1 MSTGFRSYGYSRA
14 ILMGSASLLA
24 LIAHSSANAQQ
35 AAGTAPVA
43 VSPGSTAAGS
53 GEQLN
58 EVVVS
63 GFRASLE
70 TALETKRNS
79 DLPIESVAP
88 EDLGKMPDQNVAE
101 ALQRLPGIQID
112 RAGGQGTAVLID
124 GLRQNL
130 TTLNGDVFLTGKE
143 FYVSGEASG
152 GGAGSN
158 QQYASLEG
166 IPSEEI
172 GGIDVIKNPKASLT
186 EGGLGGI
193 IDLKTRDPLAQ
204 PDGLSIGGNY
214 RQTFAQ
220 RSSGSTPD
228 ATLVGSF
235 KFSDRLAVTASVSY
249 DDEKTHDLQFQDQN
263 RAAWL
268 ITNSSTGPYIG
279 PLQPADIGKL
289 PGNKFYTIPQLAYFT
304 DDFDER
310 KIFGGAFGAAMQVTD
325 AIKTNFNYFY
335 SREEDV
341 SDSYSDKAWFNGQ
354 GAGAGTPASPGT
366 ALPSLDGTKPYSI
379 DGNGVVQSGT
389 FNANGAETATLY
401 QKNISTAHNF
411 QWRTSFDDGGPLR
424 GSLDLSYANANSNY
438 QAAQADIEHGLYNAF
453 GGGATSPTAPG
464 CNNGASTCTVGNHGY
479 EFTWA
484 NGGTS
489 GLPSIS
495 YLAPYADVLTNPAYT
510 TFKSNWAWAQL
521 ASEHDFAVKA
531 DISYAP
537 AFIQGIDSLLSG
549 GVRYAGR
556 DIDLNFG
563 RYLETGP
570 GGTGL
575 AGAPVANCCQD
586 PNGGNWL
593 YYQDPGYAAI
603 PYSTAVSN
611 PGLAM
616 TVNNFAAG
624 NIVVKNPS
632 TSGLDNPATYLN
644 RVWTGA
650 GVPNTTERFFRDG
663 LSSFSVEERTTSV
676 YLMGEVGGPANHFHA
691 NFGVRVVDT
700 NLQIDNGQSAE
711 VPHYFGTA
719 VWNGVD
725 SNVLPVTTTR
735 NYIDVLPSFNF
746 TLNVTDDQK
755 IRFGAARVVSPADL
769 YKLGIG
775 NSYNFTR
782 NTDPTRINIHTGK
795 PDGFFFI
802 NGNSGNANLD
812 PYRATQ
818 FDLSYENYFAKDG
831 LISIGGFYKQVDNF
845 VESVQVST
853 KVLDDFGGSVGNV
866 ATFANAGKGKIYGF
880 ELGGQYAFGYD
891 AMPWLDGLGV
901 AANYTYSQSDSD
913 QPTSFTTTGPIP
925 GVAKNSFT
933 GTVYYERYGFSARMS
948 YSWRDKILN
957 DSLVGSN
964 FAFLNQ
970 FGVST
975 TYPVY
980 GAPYGQLDAQIGY
993 DFGSHFGVLASVQNL
1008 TDQALHTYL
1017 LYPNQPFTYEDAG
1030 RRYFVGF
1037 KFKL

>member
-1 MSTGFRSYGYSRA
+1 MSTGITSYGYSRA

-24 LIAHSSANAQQ
+24 LIAYASANAQQ
-35 AAGTAPVA
+35 APAPA
-43 VSPGSTAAGS
+43 ATAATPAS
-53 GEQLN
+53 DQLT
-58 EVVVS
+58 EVVIT
-63 GFRASLE
+63 GYRASLE
-70 TALETKRNS
+70 SALDAKRNS
-79 DLPIESVAP
+79 DLPIESVAA
-88 EDLGKMPDQNVAE
+88 EDIGKMPDQNVAE

-158 QQYASLEG
+158 AQYSSLEG

-172 GGIDVIKNPKASLT
+172 GRIDVIKNPKASLT
-186 EGGLGGI
+186 EGGLGGT
-193 IDLKTRDPLAQ
+193 IDLRTRDPLAQ
-204 PDGLSIGGNY
+204 PEGLSLGGNF
-214 RQTFAQ
+214 RESFGQ
-220 RSSGSTPD
+220 RSSGWTPN
-228 ATLVGSF
+228 ATLVGSY

-249 DDEKTHDLQFQDQN
+249 DDEKTHDLQYQSQN

-268 ITNSSTGPYIG
+268 ITNSATGPYVG

-289 PGNKFYTIPQLAYFT
+289 PGNKFYIIPQLAYFT
-304 DDFDER
+304 DDYDER
-310 KIFGGAFGAAMQVTD
+310 KTTGAAFGVSLQATD
-325 AIKTNFNYFY
+325 SIKSSFNWFY
-335 SREEDV
+335 SREDDV

-354 GAGAGTPASPGT
+354 GAAAGTPAAPGT
-366 ALPSLDGTKPYSI
+366 PLPSLDPTRPYAI
-379 DGNGVVQSGT
+379 DGNDVVLNGT

-401 QKNISTAHNF
+401 QKNVSTAHNF
-411 QWRTSFDDGGPLR
+411 QWRTTFDDGGPLK
-424 GSLDLSYANANSNY
+424 GALDLSYANANSDLE
-438 QAAQADIEHGLYNAF
+438 AAQADVEHGLYNAF
-453 GGGATSPTAPG
+453 GGGPTSPAAPG

-479 EFTWA
+479 EFIYA

-489 GLPSIS
+489 GLPSVS
-495 YLAPYADVLTNPAYT
+495 YSPSPDVLTNPAYT

-521 ASEHDFAVKA
+521 TSQHVFAIKA
-531 DISYAP
+531 DVGYAP
-537 AFIQGIDSLLSG
+537 EFIQGIDSLLTG
-549 GVRYAGR
+549 GFRYAGR
-556 DIDLNFG
+556 DVSQTFG

-603 PYSTAVSN
+603 PFSTAVSN
-611 PGLAM
+611 PGVAM
-616 TVNNFAAG
+616 TVNNFGVG
-624 NIVVKNPS
+624 NIVVKNPV
-632 TSGLDNPATYLN
+632 SGGMTNPSTYLN
-644 RVWTGA
+644 TVWSGA
-650 GVPNTTERFFRDG
+650 GVPNSTERFFRDG
-663 LSSFSVEERTTSV
+663 LSSFSVEERTTSA
-676 YLMGEVGGPANHFHA
+676 YLMADIGGPANHFHA
-691 NFGVRVVDT
+691 NYGVRVVDT
-700 NLQIDNGQSAE
+700 QLTIDNGQSAL
-711 VPHYFGTA
+711 VPTYFGTA

-725 SNVLPVTTTR
+725 SNVVPLTTKR
-735 NYIDVLPSFNF
+735 SYIDVLPSFNF
-746 TLNVTDDQK
+746 TLDLSDDQK
-755 IRFGAARVVSPADL
+755 IRFGAARVVSPQDL

-782 NTDPTRINIHTGK
+782 NTDNTRVNIHNGGH
-795 PDGFFFI
+795 DGFFFI
-802 NGNSGNANLD
+802 NGNSGNPSLD

-818 FDLSYENYFAKDG
+818 FNLSYENYFAKDG
-831 LISIGGFYKQVDNF
+831 LASVAFFYKQVDNF
-845 VESVQVST
+845 VENVQVPT
-853 KVLDDFGGSVGNV
+853 KVLDDFGGSTGNV
-866 ATFANAGKGKIYGF
+866 STFANAGKGKIYGF

-891 AMPWLDGLGV
+891 AMPWLKGFGV

-933 GTVYYERYGFSARMS
+933 GTLYYEQYGFSARAS

-964 FAFLNQ
+964 FSFLNQ
-970 FGVST
+970 YGVDT
-975 TYPVY
+975 IYPVY

-993 DFGSHFGVLASVQNL
+993 DFGNHLGILASVQNV

-1017 LYPNQPFTYEDAG
+1017 QWPNQPFTYEDAG
-1030 RRYFVGF
+1030 RRYFLGF